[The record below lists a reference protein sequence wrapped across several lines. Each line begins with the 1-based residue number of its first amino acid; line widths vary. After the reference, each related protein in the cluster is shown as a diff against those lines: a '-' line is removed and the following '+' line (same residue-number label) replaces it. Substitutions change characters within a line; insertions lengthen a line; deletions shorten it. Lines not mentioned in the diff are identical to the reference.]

1 MTDAEAELRRS
12 SLLALPSLTEGLPL
26 SLAEAM
32 ALGLPCVATDC
43 SAGVRL
49 LTEDG
54 RAGRIVPRADAA
66 ALAAALDELMSD
78 RGPARL
84 ARRPGPWRRRPVSGP
99 TW

>member
-1 MTDAEAELRRS
+1 
-12 SLLALPSLTEGLPL
+12 
-26 SLAEAM
+26 M

-54 RAGRIVPRADAA
+54 AAGRIVPRADAA

-78 RGPARL
+78 AGLRAALGAR
-84 ARRPGPWRRRPVSGP
+84 ARTRRVPVPGRPRDRRVGVDLIARVLR
-99 TW
+99 